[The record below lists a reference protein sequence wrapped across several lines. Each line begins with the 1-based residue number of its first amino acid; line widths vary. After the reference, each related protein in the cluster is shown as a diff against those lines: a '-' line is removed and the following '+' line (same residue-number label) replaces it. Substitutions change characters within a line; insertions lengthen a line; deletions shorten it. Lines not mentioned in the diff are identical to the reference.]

1 MENYHKSKILAILIG
16 ILPLIFEFSSNI
28 WKGDNGFFIVSA
40 AYGLILLLLALS
52 IPIEDLDQWF
62 LEKTLSLLSVF
73 LALAVVLN
81 NLDIFPLSEIGALYQ
96 LTIISYMG
104 ILYFLDRHFNTK
116 NLVLLFLNLNILA
129 QLPIKAGTLL
139 ILIISVLT
147 FVFYLIRVMVTFS
160 EQLRPFLLCVYLI
173 VLLIS
178 LVWYVPELP
187 EGILGNLSW
196 NIGAILLLIE
206 LIILIEIIGAMI
218 YLKAKGYLAINAHLI
233 VGIIGFL
240 TISELSMLVVES
252 NVINT
257 SYLVLIFILS
267 LSIVNIFGNISLGK
281 KQVKISVLIPA
292 YNSANTIVEA
302 LESIKNQTYQNWEI
316 ILINDGSRDKTE
328 EIIRRYLGNTKLPLT
343 YTKQTHHN
351 YFQSIRHGLKYAS
364 GEIIFVLDADKILFN
379 QNVFYRAVS
388 TILGEKCDGMF
399 IGIRAMYQRLKD
411 GKFHLVRPY
420 YRNEVS
426 LIKTALG
433 LGKNIYTNYAFWRRE
448 VFETSV
454 YENYL
459 INGMPAW
466 YNAQNNLGL
475 RVANGNFVGLKY
487 RVSKKSSLVNN
498 HLKQN
503 NSKTLFELSTNL
515 RTLHHIVSR
524 IKIPAYSTQATLYN
538 LINRLRIASLYP
550 SIFKQGQT
558 SLKEITPLVVKNIKD
573 SELDNVYLKTIVD
586 FSNNFNPQKVVKI
599 IIHKDTKIY
608 WGTEIE
614 EFNKKLSKNMLDQFY
629 YDLMKMIAQ
638 GTSVYKIKK
647 EDQKKLEQ
655 ILEFFTIRD
664 YVKIVSN

>member
-1 MENYHKSKILAILIG
+1 M
-16 ILPLIFEFSSNI
+16 
-28 WKGDNGFFIVSA
+28 
-40 AYGLILLLLALS
+40 LLLALS
-52 IPIEDLDQWF
+52 VPLEDLDQWF

-104 ILYFLDRHFNTK
+104 ILYFLDRHFNAK
-116 NLVLLFLNLNILA
+116 NLVLLLLNLNILA
-129 QLPIKAGTLL
+129 QLSIKAGTLL

-147 FVFYLIRVMVTFS
+147 FVFYLIRVVVTFS

-187 EGILGNLSW
+187 DFVLKNLSW
-196 NIGAILLLIE
+196 SIGSIIL
-206 LIILIEIIGAMI
+206 LIEIIGSI
-218 YLKAKGYLAINAHLI
+218 FYLKVKGHLRPTSHLI
-233 VGIIGFL
+233 VGIIIFL
-240 TISELSMLVVES
+240 IINEISMLVAES
-252 NVINT
+252 NVLNT

-292 YNSANTIVEA
+292 YNSAKTIVEA

-316 ILINDGSRDKTE
+316 ILINDGSQDETE
-328 EIIRRYLGNTKLPLT
+328 EILRRYLGNTKLPLK

-351 YFQSIRHGLKYAS
+351 YFKAIRHGLKYAS

-399 IGIRAMYQRLKD
+399 VGIRAMYQRLKD

-448 VFETSV
+448 TFETSV

-459 INGMPAW
+459 INGMPVW
-466 YNAQNNLGL
+466 YNAENNLGL
-475 RVANGNFVGLKY
+475 RVVNGNFVGLKY
-487 RVSKKSSLVNN
+487 RVSKKVNLGDN
-498 HLKQN
+498 SLKQN

-524 IKIPAYSTQATLYN
+524 INVPAYSTQATLYN
-538 LINRLRIASLYP
+538 LINRLHIASLYP

-586 FSNNFNPQKVVKI
+586 FRNNFDPQKTAKI
-599 IIHKDTKIY
+599 VIPKGTKIY
-608 WGTEIE
+608 WGTEID
-614 EFNKKLSKNMLDQFY
+614 EFSNKLSKNMLDQFY
-629 YDLMKMIAQ
+629 YDLMKIISQ
-638 GTSVYKIKK
+638 GTTIYKIKK
-647 EDQKKLEQ
+647 DDQKKLEQ
-655 ILEFFTIRD
+655 ILDFFTIRD
-664 YVKIVSN
+664 YVRIISN

>member
-52 IPIEDLDQWF
+52 IPLEDLDQWF

-81 NLDIFPLSEIGALYQ
+81 NLDIFPLSKIGALYQ

-104 ILYFLDRHFNTK
+104 ILYFLDRHFNAK
-116 NLVLLFLNLNILA
+116 NLVLLLLNLNILA
-129 QLPIKAGTLL
+129 QLSIKAGTLL

-147 FVFYLIRVMVTFS
+147 FVFYLIRVVVTFS

-187 EGILGNLSW
+187 DFVLKNLSW
-196 NIGAILLLIE
+196 SIGSIIL
-206 LIILIEIIGAMI
+206 LIEIIGSI
-218 YLKAKGYLAINAHLI
+218 FYLKVKGHLRPTSHLI
-233 VGIIGFL
+233 VGIIIFL
-240 TISELSMLVVES
+240 IINEISMLVAES
-252 NVINT
+252 NVLNT

-292 YNSANTIVEA
+292 YNSAKTIVEA

-316 ILINDGSRDKTE
+316 ILINDGSQDETE
-328 EIIRRYLGNTKLPLT
+328 EILRRYLGNTKLPLK

-351 YFQSIRHGLKYAS
+351 YFKAIRHGLKYAS

-399 IGIRAMYQRLKD
+399 VGIRAMYQRLKD
-411 GKFHLVRPY
+411 GKFHLVRSY

-448 VFETSV
+448 TFETSV

-459 INGMPAW
+459 INGMPVW
-466 YNAQNNLGL
+466 YNAENNLGL
-475 RVANGNFVGLKY
+475 RVVNGNFVGLKY
-487 RVSKKSSLVNN
+487 RVSKKVNLGDN
-498 HLKQN
+498 SLKQN

-524 IKIPAYSTQATLYN
+524 INVPAYSTQATLYN
-538 LINRLRIASLYP
+538 LINRLHIASLYP

-586 FSNNFNPQKVVKI
+586 FSNNFDPQKTAKI
-599 IIHKDTKIY
+599 VIPKGTKIY
-608 WGTEIE
+608 WGTEID
-614 EFNKKLSKNMLDQFY
+614 EFSNKLSKNMLDQFY
-629 YDLMKMIAQ
+629 YDLMKIISQ
-638 GTSVYKIKK
+638 GTTIYKIKK
-647 EDQKKLEQ
+647 DDQKKLEQ
-655 ILEFFTIRD
+655 ILDFFTIRD
-664 YVKIVSN
+664 YVRIISN

>member
-40 AYGLILLLLALS
+40 AYGLVLILLALS

-104 ILYFLDRHFNTK
+104 ILYFLYRHFNAK
-116 NLVLLFLNLNILA
+116 NLVLLLLNLNILA

-147 FVFYLIRVMVTFS
+147 FVFYLIRVVVTFS

-187 EGILGNLSW
+187 DFVLKNLSW
-196 NIGAILLLIE
+196 SIGSIIL
-206 LIILIEIIGAMI
+206 LIEIIGSI
-218 YLKAKGYLAINAHLI
+218 FYLKVKGHLRPTSHLI
-233 VGIIGFL
+233 VGIIIFL
-240 TISELSMLVVES
+240 IVNEISMLVAES
-252 NVINT
+252 NVLNT

-292 YNSANTIVEA
+292 YNSAKTIVEA

-316 ILINDGSRDKTE
+316 ILINDGSQDETE
-328 EIIRRYLGNTKLPLT
+328 KILRRYLGNTKLPLK

-351 YFQSIRHGLKYAS
+351 YFKAIRHGLKYAS

-399 IGIRAMYQRLKD
+399 VGIRAMYQRLKD

-433 LGKNIYTNYAFWRRE
+433 LGTNIYTNYAFWRRE
-448 VFETSV
+448 IFETSV

-466 YNAQNNLGL
+466 YNAENNLGL
-475 RVANGNFVGLKY
+475 RVVNGNFVGLKY
-487 RVSKKSSLVNN
+487 RVSKKVNLGDN
-498 HLKQN
+498 PLKQN

-524 IKIPAYSTQATLYN
+524 INVPAYSTQATLYN
-538 LINRLRIASLYP
+538 LINRLHIASLYP

-586 FSNNFNPQKVVKI
+586 FSNNFDPQKTAKI
-599 IIHKDTKIY
+599 VIPKGTKIY
-608 WGTEIE
+608 WGTEID
-614 EFNKKLSKNMLDQFY
+614 EFSNKLSKNMLDQFY
-629 YDLMKMIAQ
+629 YDLMKIISQ
-638 GTSVYKIKK
+638 GTTIYKIKK
-647 EDQKKLEQ
+647 DDQKKLEQ

-664 YVKIVSN
+664 YVKIISN

>member
-52 IPIEDLDQWF
+52 IPLEDLDQWF

-104 ILYFLDRHFNTK
+104 ILYFLDRHFNAK
-116 NLVLLFLNLNILA
+116 NLVLLLLNLNILA
-129 QLPIKAGTLL
+129 QLSIKAGTLL

-147 FVFYLIRVMVTFS
+147 FVFYLIRVVVTFS

-187 EGILGNLSW
+187 DFVLKNLSW
-196 NIGAILLLIE
+196 SIGSIIL
-206 LIILIEIIGAMI
+206 LIEIIGSI
-218 YLKAKGYLAINAHLI
+218 FYLKVKGHLRPTSHLI
-233 VGIIGFL
+233 VGIIIFL
-240 TISELSMLVVES
+240 IINEISMLVAES
-252 NVINT
+252 NVLNT

-267 LSIVNIFGNISLGK
+267 LSIVNIFGN
-281 KQVKISVLIPA
+281 
-292 YNSANTIVEA
+292 NSAKTIVEA

-316 ILINDGSRDKTE
+316 ILINDGSQDETE
-328 EIIRRYLGNTKLPLT
+328 EILRRYLGNTKLSLK

-351 YFQSIRHGLKYAS
+351 YFKAIRHGLKYAS

-399 IGIRAMYQRLKD
+399 VGIRAMYQRLKD

-448 VFETSV
+448 IFETSV

-459 INGMPAW
+459 INGMPVW
-466 YNAQNNLGL
+466 YNAENNLGL
-475 RVANGNFVGLKY
+475 RVVNGNFVGLKY
-487 RVSKKSSLVNN
+487 RVSKKVNLGDN
-498 HLKQN
+498 SLKQN

-524 IKIPAYSTQATLYN
+524 INVPAYSTQATLYN
-538 LINRLRIASLYP
+538 LINRLHIVSLYP

-586 FSNNFNPQKVVKI
+586 FSNNFDPQKTTKI
-599 IIHKDTKIY
+599 VIPKGTKIY
-608 WGTEIE
+608 WGTEID
-614 EFNKKLSKNMLDQFY
+614 EFSNKLSKNMLDQFY
-629 YDLMKMIAQ
+629 YDLMKIISQ
-638 GTSVYKIKK
+638 GTTIYKIKK
-647 EDQKKLEQ
+647 DDQKKLEQ
-655 ILEFFTIRD
+655 ILDFFTIRD
-664 YVKIVSN
+664 YVRIISN

>member
-52 IPIEDLDQWF
+52 IPLEDLDQWF
-62 LEKTLSLLSVF
+62 LEKTLSLLLVF

-81 NLDIFPLSEIGALYQ
+81 NLDIFPLSEIGASYQ

-104 ILYFLDRHFNTK
+104 ILYFLDRHFNAK
-116 NLVLLFLNLNILA
+116 NLVLLLLNLNILA
-129 QLPIKAGTLL
+129 QLSIKAGTLL

-147 FVFYLIRVMVTFS
+147 FVFYLIRVVVTFS

-187 EGILGNLSW
+187 DFVLKNLSW
-196 NIGAILLLIE
+196 SIGSIIL
-206 LIILIEIIGAMI
+206 LIEIIGSI
-218 YLKAKGYLAINAHLI
+218 FYLKVKGHLRPTSHLI
-233 VGIIGFL
+233 VGIIIFL
-240 TISELSMLVVES
+240 IINEISMLVAES
-252 NVINT
+252 NVLNT

-292 YNSANTIVEA
+292 YNSAKTIVEA

-316 ILINDGSRDKTE
+316 ILINDGSQDETE
-328 EIIRRYLGNTKLPLT
+328 EILRRYLGNTKLSLK

-351 YFQSIRHGLKYAS
+351 YFKAIRHGLKYAS

-399 IGIRAMYQRLKD
+399 VGIRAMYQRLKD
-411 GKFHLVRPY
+411 GKFHLIRPY

-448 VFETSV
+448 IFETSV

-459 INGMPAW
+459 INGMPVW
-466 YNAQNNLGL
+466 YNAENNLGL
-475 RVANGNFVGLKY
+475 RVVNGNFVGLKY
-487 RVSKKSSLVNN
+487 RVSKKVNLGDN
-498 HLKQN
+498 SLKQN

-524 IKIPAYSTQATLYN
+524 INVPAYSTQATLYN
-538 LINRLRIASLYP
+538 LINRLHIASLYP

-558 SLKEITPLVVKNIKD
+558 SLKEITPPVVKNIKD

-586 FSNNFNPQKVVKI
+586 FSNNFDPQKTAKI
-599 IIHKDTKIY
+599 VIPKGTKIY
-608 WGTEIE
+608 WGTEID
-614 EFNKKLSKNMLDQFY
+614 EFSNKLSKNMLDQFY
-629 YDLMKMIAQ
+629 YDLMKIISQ
-638 GTSVYKIKK
+638 GTTIYKIKK
-647 EDQKKLEQ
+647 DDQKKLEQ
-655 ILEFFTIRD
+655 ILDFFTIRD
-664 YVKIVSN
+664 YVRIISN

>member
-28 WKGDNGFFIVSA
+28 WKGNNGFFIVSA

-52 IPIEDLDQWF
+52 IPLEDLDQWF

-81 NLDIFPLSEIGALYQ
+81 NLDIFPLSKIGALYQ

-104 ILYFLDRHFNTK
+104 ILYFLDRHFNAK
-116 NLVLLFLNLNILA
+116 NLVLLLLNLNILA
-129 QLPIKAGTLL
+129 QLSIKAGTLL

-147 FVFYLIRVMVTFS
+147 FVFYLIRVVVTFS

-187 EGILGNLSW
+187 DFVLKNLSW
-196 NIGAILLLIE
+196 SIGSIIL
-206 LIILIEIIGAMI
+206 LIEIIGSI
-218 YLKAKGYLAINAHLI
+218 FYLKVKGHLRPTSHLI
-233 VGIIGFL
+233 VGIIIFL
-240 TISELSMLVVES
+240 IINEISMLVAES
-252 NVINT
+252 NVLNT

-292 YNSANTIVEA
+292 YNSAKTIVEA

-316 ILINDGSRDKTE
+316 ILINDGSQDETE
-328 EIIRRYLGNTKLPLT
+328 EILRRYLGNTKLSLK

-351 YFQSIRHGLKYAS
+351 YFKAIRHGLKYAS

-399 IGIRAMYQRLKD
+399 VGIRAMYQRLKD

-448 VFETSV
+448 IFETSV

-459 INGMPAW
+459 INGMPVW
-466 YNAQNNLGL
+466 YNAENNLGL
-475 RVANGNFVGLKY
+475 RVVNGNFVGLKY
-487 RVSKKSSLVNN
+487 RVSKKVNLGDN
-498 HLKQN
+498 SLKQN

-524 IKIPAYSTQATLYN
+524 INVPAYSTQATLYN
-538 LINRLRIASLYP
+538 LINRLHIASLYP

-586 FSNNFNPQKVVKI
+586 FSNNFDPQKTAKI
-599 IIHKDTKIY
+599 VIPKGTKIY
-608 WGTEIE
+608 WGTEID
-614 EFNKKLSKNMLDQFY
+614 EFSNKLSKNMLDQFY
-629 YDLMKMIAQ
+629 YDLMKIISQ
-638 GTSVYKIKK
+638 GTTIYKIKK
-647 EDQKKLEQ
+647 DDQKKLEQ
-655 ILEFFTIRD
+655 ILDFFTIRD
-664 YVKIVSN
+664 YVRIISN

>member
-40 AYGLILLLLALS
+40 AYGLVLLLLALS

-104 ILYFLDRHFNTK
+104 ILYFLDRHFNAK
-116 NLVLLFLNLNILA
+116 NLVLLLLNLNILA

-147 FVFYLIRVMVTFS
+147 FVFYLIRVVVTFS

-187 EGILGNLSW
+187 DFVLKNLSW
-196 NIGAILLLIE
+196 SIGSIIL
-206 LIILIEIIGAMI
+206 LIEIIGSI
-218 YLKAKGYLAINAHLI
+218 FYLKVKGHLRPTSHLI
-233 VGIIGFL
+233 VGIIIFL
-240 TISELSMLVVES
+240 IINEISMLVAES
-252 NVINT
+252 NVLNT

-292 YNSANTIVEA
+292 YNSAKTIVEA

-316 ILINDGSRDKTE
+316 ILINDGSQDETE
-328 EIIRRYLGNTKLPLT
+328 TILRRYLGNTKLPLK

-351 YFQSIRHGLKYAS
+351 YFKAIRHGLKYAS

-399 IGIRAMYQRLKD
+399 VGIRAMYQRLKD

-433 LGKNIYTNYAFWRRE
+433 LGTNIYTNYAFWRRE
-448 VFETSV
+448 IFETSV

-466 YNAQNNLGL
+466 YNAENNLGL
-475 RVANGNFVGLKY
+475 RVVNGNFVGLKY
-487 RVSKKSSLVNN
+487 RVSKKVNLGDN
-498 HLKQN
+498 PLKQN

-524 IKIPAYSTQATLYN
+524 INVPAYSTQATLYN
-538 LINRLRIASLYP
+538 LINRLHIASLYP

-586 FSNNFNPQKVVKI
+586 FSNNFDPQKTAKI
-599 IIHKDTKIY
+599 VIPKGTKIY
-608 WGTEIE
+608 WGTGID
-614 EFNKKLSKNMLDQFY
+614 EFSNKLSKNTLEQFY
-629 YDLMKMIAQ
+629 YDLIKIISQ
-638 GTSVYKIKK
+638 GTTIYKIKK
-647 EDQKKLEQ
+647 DDQKKLEQ

-664 YVKIVSN
+664 YVKIISN

>member
-1 MENYHKSKILAILIG
+1 MENYHKSNILAILIG

-104 ILYFLDRHFNTK
+104 ILYFLDRHFNAK
-116 NLVLLFLNLNILA
+116 NLVLLLLNLNILA

-147 FVFYLIRVMVTFS
+147 FVFYLIRVVVTFS

-187 EGILGNLSW
+187 DFVLKNLSW
-196 NIGAILLLIE
+196 SIGSIIL
-206 LIILIEIIGAMI
+206 LIEIIGSI
-218 YLKAKGYLAINAHLI
+218 FYLKVKGHLRPTSHLI
-233 VGIIGFL
+233 VGIIIFL
-240 TISELSMLVVES
+240 IVNEISMLVAES
-252 NVINT
+252 NVLNT

-292 YNSANTIVEA
+292 YNSAKTIVEA

-316 ILINDGSRDKTE
+316 ILINDGSQDETE
-328 EIIRRYLGNTKLPLT
+328 KILRRYLGNTKLPLK

-351 YFQSIRHGLKYAS
+351 YFKAIRHGLKYAS

-399 IGIRAMYQRLKD
+399 VGIRAMYQRLKD

-433 LGKNIYTNYAFWRRE
+433 LGTNIYTNYAFWRRE
-448 VFETSV
+448 IFETSV

-466 YNAQNNLGL
+466 YNAENNLGL
-475 RVANGNFVGLKY
+475 RVVNGNFVGLKY
-487 RVSKKSSLVNN
+487 RVSKKVNLGDN
-498 HLKQN
+498 PLKQN

-524 IKIPAYSTQATLYN
+524 INVPVYSTQATLYN
-538 LINRLRIASLYP
+538 LISRLHIASLYP

-558 SLKEITPLVVKNIKD
+558 SLKKITPLVVKNIKD
-573 SELDNVYLKTIVD
+573 SELNNVYLKTIVD
-586 FSNNFNPQKVVKI
+586 FSNNFDPQKTAKI
-599 IIHKDTKIY
+599 VIPKGTKIY
-608 WGTEIE
+608 WGTEID
-614 EFNKKLSKNMLDQFY
+614 EFSNKLSKNMLDQFY
-629 YDLMKMIAQ
+629 YDLMKIISQ
-638 GTSVYKIKK
+638 GTTIYKIKK
-647 EDQKKLEQ
+647 DDQKKLEQ

-664 YVKIVSN
+664 YVKIISN

>member
-40 AYGLILLLLALS
+40 AYGLVLLLLALS

-104 ILYFLDRHFNTK
+104 ILYFLDRHFNAK
-116 NLVLLFLNLNILA
+116 NLVLLLLNLNILA

-147 FVFYLIRVMVTFS
+147 FVFYLIRVVVTFS

-187 EGILGNLSW
+187 DFVLKNLSW
-196 NIGAILLLIE
+196 SIGSIIL
-206 LIILIEIIGAMI
+206 LIEIIGSI
-218 YLKAKGYLAINAHLI
+218 FYLKVKGHLIPTSHLI
-233 VGIIGFL
+233 VGIIIFL
-240 TISELSMLVVES
+240 IINEISMLVAES
-252 NVINT
+252 NVLNT
-257 SYLVLIFILS
+257 SYLVIIFILS

-292 YNSANTIVEA
+292 YNSAKTIVEA

-316 ILINDGSRDKTE
+316 ILINDGSQDETE
-328 EIIRRYLGNTKLPLT
+328 KILRRYLGNKKLPLK

-351 YFQSIRHGLKYAS
+351 YFKAIRHGLKYAS

-399 IGIRAMYQRLKD
+399 VGIRAMYQRLKD

-433 LGKNIYTNYAFWRRE
+433 LGTNIYTNYAFWRRE
-448 VFETSV
+448 IFETSV

-466 YNAQNNLGL
+466 YNAENNLGL
-475 RVANGNFVGLKY
+475 RVVNGNFVGLKY
-487 RVSKKSSLVNN
+487 RVSKKVNLGDN
-498 HLKQN
+498 PLKQN

-524 IKIPAYSTQATLYN
+524 INVPAYSTQATLYN
-538 LINRLRIASLYP
+538 LISRLHIASLYP
-550 SIFKQGQT
+550 SISKQGQT
-558 SLKEITPLVVKNIKD
+558 SLKKITPLVVKNIKD

-586 FSNNFNPQKVVKI
+586 FSNNFDPQKTAKI
-599 IIHKDTKIY
+599 VIPKGTKIY
-608 WGTEIE
+608 WGTEFD
-614 EFNKKLSKNMLDQFY
+614 EFSNKLSKNMLDQFY
-629 YDLMKMIAQ
+629 YDLIKIISQ
-638 GTSVYKIKK
+638 GTTIYKIKK
-647 EDQKKLEQ
+647 DDQKKLEQ

-664 YVKIVSN
+664 YVKIMSN

>member
-52 IPIEDLDQWF
+52 IPLEDLDQWF

-73 LALAVVLN
+73 LALTVVLN

-104 ILYFLDRHFNTK
+104 ILYFLDRHFNAK
-116 NLVLLFLNLNILA
+116 NLVLLLLNLNILA
-129 QLPIKAGTLL
+129 QLSIKAGTLL

-147 FVFYLIRVMVTFS
+147 FVFYLIRVVVTFS

-187 EGILGNLSW
+187 DFVLKNLSW
-196 NIGAILLLIE
+196 SIGSIIL
-206 LIILIEIIGAMI
+206 LIEIIGSI
-218 YLKAKGYLAINAHLI
+218 FYLKVKGHLRPTSHLI
-233 VGIIGFL
+233 VGIIIFL
-240 TISELSMLVVES
+240 IINEISMLVAES
-252 NVINT
+252 NVLNT

-316 ILINDGSRDKTE
+316 ILINDGSQDETE
-328 EIIRRYLGNTKLPLT
+328 EILRRYLGNTKLSLK

-351 YFQSIRHGLKYAS
+351 YFKAIRHGLKYAS

-399 IGIRAMYQRLKD
+399 VGIRAMYQRLKD

-448 VFETSV
+448 TFETSV

-459 INGMPAW
+459 INGMPVW
-466 YNAQNNLGL
+466 YNAENNLGL
-475 RVANGNFVGLKY
+475 RVVNGNFVGLKY
-487 RVSKKSSLVNN
+487 RVSKKVNLGDN
-498 HLKQN
+498 SLKQN

-524 IKIPAYSTQATLYN
+524 INVPAYSTQATLYN
-538 LINRLRIASLYP
+538 LINRLHIASLYP

-586 FSNNFNPQKVVKI
+586 FSNNFDPQKTAKI
-599 IIHKDTKIY
+599 VIPKGTKIY
-608 WGTEIE
+608 WGTEID
-614 EFNKKLSKNMLDQFY
+614 EFSNKLSKNMLDQFY
-629 YDLMKMIAQ
+629 YDLMKIISQ
-638 GTSVYKIKK
+638 GTTIYEIKK
-647 EDQKKLEQ
+647 DDQKKLEQ
-655 ILEFFTIRD
+655 ILDFFTIRD
-664 YVKIVSN
+664 YVRIISN

>member
-40 AYGLILLLLALS
+40 AYGLVLLLLALS

-104 ILYFLDRHFNTK
+104 ILYFLDRHFNAK
-116 NLVLLFLNLNILA
+116 NLVLLLLNLNILA

-147 FVFYLIRVMVTFS
+147 FVFYLIRVVVTFS

-187 EGILGNLSW
+187 DFVLKNLSW
-196 NIGAILLLIE
+196 SIGSINL
-206 LIILIEIIGAMI
+206 LIEIIGSI
-218 YLKAKGYLAINAHLI
+218 FYLKVKGHLRPTSHLI
-233 VGIIGFL
+233 VGIIIFL
-240 TISELSMLVVES
+240 IVNEISMLVAES
-252 NVINT
+252 NVLNT
-257 SYLVLIFILS
+257 SYLVIIFILS

-292 YNSANTIVEA
+292 YNSAKTIVEA

-316 ILINDGSRDKTE
+316 ILINDGSQDETE
-328 EIIRRYLGNTKLPLT
+328 KILRRYLGNTKLPLK

-351 YFQSIRHGLKYAS
+351 YFKAIRHGLKYAS

-399 IGIRAMYQRLKD
+399 VGIRAMYQRLKD

-433 LGKNIYTNYAFWRRE
+433 LGTNIYTNYAFWRRE
-448 VFETSV
+448 IFETSV

-466 YNAQNNLGL
+466 YNAENNLGL
-475 RVANGNFVGLKY
+475 RVVNGNFVGLKY
-487 RVSKKSSLVNN
+487 RVSKKVNLGDN
-498 HLKQN
+498 PLKQN

-524 IKIPAYSTQATLYN
+524 INVPAYSTQATLYN
-538 LINRLRIASLYP
+538 LISRLHIASLYP

-558 SLKEITPLVVKNIKD
+558 SLKKITPLVVKNIKD

-586 FSNNFNPQKVVKI
+586 FSNNFDPQKTAKI
-599 IIHKDTKIY
+599 VIPKGTKIY
-608 WGTEIE
+608 WGTEFD
-614 EFNKKLSKNMLDQFY
+614 EFSNKLSKNMLDQFY
-629 YDLMKMIAQ
+629 YDLIKIISQ
-638 GTSVYKIKK
+638 GTTIYKIKK
-647 EDQKKLEQ
+647 DDQKKLEQ

-664 YVKIVSN
+664 YVKIISN

>member
-16 ILPLIFEFSSNI
+16 ILPLIFEFSSNL

-52 IPIEDLDQWF
+52 IPLEDLDQWF

-104 ILYFLDRHFNTK
+104 ILYFLDRHFNAK
-116 NLVLLFLNLNILA
+116 NLVLLLLNLNILA

-147 FVFYLIRVMVTFS
+147 FVFYLIRVVVTFS

-178 LVWYVPELP
+178 LVWYVPEVP
-187 EGILGNLSW
+187 DFVFKNLSW
-196 NIGAILLLIE
+196 SIGSVIL
-206 LIILIEIIGAMI
+206 LIEIIGSI
-218 YLKAKGYLAINAHLI
+218 FYLKVKGHLRPTSHLI
-233 VGIIGFL
+233 VGIIIFL
-240 TISELSMLVVES
+240 IINEISMLVAES
-252 NVINT
+252 NVLNT

-292 YNSANTIVEA
+292 YNSAKTIVEA

-316 ILINDGSRDKTE
+316 ILINDGSQDETE
-328 EIIRRYLGNTKLPLT
+328 EILRRYLGNTKLPLK

-351 YFQSIRHGLKYAS
+351 YFKAIRHGLKYAS

-399 IGIRAMYQRLKD
+399 VGIRAMYQRLKD

-448 VFETSV
+448 IFETSV

-459 INGMPAW
+459 INGMPVW
-466 YNAQNNLGL
+466 YNAENNLGL
-475 RVANGNFVGLKY
+475 RVVNGNFVGLKY
-487 RVSKKSSLVNN
+487 RVSKKANLGDNP
-498 HLKQN
+498 LKQN

-524 IKIPAYSTQATLYN
+524 INVPAYSTQATLYD
-538 LINRLRIASLYP
+538 LINRLHIASLYP

-558 SLKEITPLVVKNIKD
+558 SLKEITPLVTKNIKN
-573 SELDNVYLKTIVD
+573 SELNNIYLKTIAD
-586 FSNNFNPQKVVKI
+586 FSNNFDPQKTAKI
-599 IIHKDTKIY
+599 AIPKGTKIY
-608 WGTEIE
+608 WGTEID
-614 EFNKKLSKNMLDQFY
+614 EFSNKLSKNMLDQFY
-629 YDLMKMIAQ
+629 YDLMKIISQ
-638 GTSVYKIKK
+638 GTTIYKIKK
-647 EDQKKLEQ
+647 DDQKKLEQ
-655 ILEFFTIRD
+655 ILDFFTIRD
-664 YVKIVSN
+664 YVRIISN

>member
-28 WKGDNGFFIVSA
+28 WKDDNGFFIVSA
-40 AYGLILLLLALS
+40 AYGLVLILLALS

-104 ILYFLDRHFNTK
+104 ILYFLDRHFNAK
-116 NLVLLFLNLNILA
+116 NLVLLLLNLNILA

-147 FVFYLIRVMVTFS
+147 FVFYLIRVVVTFS

-187 EGILGNLSW
+187 DFVLKNLSW
-196 NIGAILLLIE
+196 SIGSIIL
-206 LIILIEIIGAMI
+206 LIEIIGSI
-218 YLKAKGYLAINAHLI
+218 FYLKVKGHLRPTSHLI
-233 VGIIGFL
+233 VGIIIFL
-240 TISELSMLVVES
+240 IINEISMLVAES
-252 NVINT
+252 NVLNT

-292 YNSANTIVEA
+292 YNSAKTIVEA

-316 ILINDGSRDKTE
+316 ILINDGSQDETE
-328 EIIRRYLGNTKLPLT
+328 KILRRYLGNTKLPLK

-351 YFQSIRHGLKYAS
+351 YFKAIRHGLKYAS

-399 IGIRAMYQRLKD
+399 VGIRAMYQRLKD

-433 LGKNIYTNYAFWRRE
+433 LGTNIYTNYAFWRRE
-448 VFETSV
+448 IFETSV

-466 YNAQNNLGL
+466 YNAENNLGL
-475 RVANGNFVGLKY
+475 RVVNGNFVGLKY
-487 RVSKKSSLVNN
+487 RVSKKVNLGDN
-498 HLKQN
+498 PLKQN

-524 IKIPAYSTQATLYN
+524 INVPAYSTQATLYN
-538 LINRLRIASLYP
+538 LINRLHIASLYP

-586 FSNNFNPQKVVKI
+586 FSNNFDPQKTAKI
-599 IIHKDTKIY
+599 VIPKGTKIY
-608 WGTEIE
+608 WGTEID
-614 EFNKKLSKNMLDQFY
+614 EFSNKLSKNMLDQFY
-629 YDLMKMIAQ
+629 YDLMKIISQ
-638 GTSVYKIKK
+638 GTTIYKIKK
-647 EDQKKLEQ
+647 DDQKKLEQ

-664 YVKIVSN
+664 YVKIISN

>member
-28 WKGDNGFFIVSA
+28 WKDDNGFFIVSA

-52 IPIEDLDQWF
+52 IPLEDLDQWF

-104 ILYFLDRHFNTK
+104 ILYFLDRHFNAK
-116 NLVLLFLNLNILA
+116 NLVLLLLNLNILA
-129 QLPIKAGTLL
+129 QLSIKAGTLL

-147 FVFYLIRVMVTFS
+147 FVFYLIRVVVTFS

-178 LVWYVPELP
+178 LVWYVPEVP
-187 EGILGNLSW
+187 DFVFKNLSW
-196 NIGAILLLIE
+196 SIGSIIL
-206 LIILIEIIGAMI
+206 LIEIIGSI
-218 YLKAKGYLAINAHLI
+218 FYLKVKGHLRPTSHLI
-233 VGIIGFL
+233 VGIIIFL
-240 TISELSMLVVES
+240 IINEISMLVAES
-252 NVINT
+252 NVLNT

-292 YNSANTIVEA
+292 YNSAKTIVEA

-316 ILINDGSRDKTE
+316 ILINDGSQDETE
-328 EIIRRYLGNTKLPLT
+328 EILRRYLGNTKLSLK

-351 YFQSIRHGLKYAS
+351 YFKAIRHGLKYAS

-399 IGIRAMYQRLKD
+399 VGIRAMYQRLKD

-448 VFETSV
+448 IFETSV

-459 INGMPAW
+459 INGMPVW
-466 YNAQNNLGL
+466 YNAENNLGL
-475 RVANGNFVGLKY
+475 RVVNGNFVGLKY
-487 RVSKKSSLVNN
+487 RVSKKVNLGDN
-498 HLKQN
+498 SLKQN

-524 IKIPAYSTQATLYN
+524 INVPAYSTQATLYN
-538 LINRLRIASLYP
+538 LINRLHIASLYP

-586 FSNNFNPQKVVKI
+586 FSNNFDPQKTTKI
-599 IIHKDTKIY
+599 VIPKGTKIY
-608 WGTEIE
+608 WGTEID
-614 EFNKKLSKNMLDQFY
+614 EFSNKLSKNMLDQFY
-629 YDLMKMIAQ
+629 YDLMKIISQ
-638 GTSVYKIKK
+638 GTTIYKIKK
-647 EDQKKLEQ
+647 DDQKKLEQ
-655 ILEFFTIRD
+655 ILDFFTIRD
-664 YVKIVSN
+664 YVRIISN

>member
-52 IPIEDLDQWF
+52 IPLEDLDQWF

-73 LALAVVLN
+73 LALTVVLN

-104 ILYFLDRHFNTK
+104 ILYFLDRHFNAK
-116 NLVLLFLNLNILA
+116 NLVLLLLNLNILA
-129 QLPIKAGTLL
+129 QLSIKAGTLL

-147 FVFYLIRVMVTFS
+147 FVFYLIRVVVTFS

-187 EGILGNLSW
+187 DFVLKNLSW
-196 NIGAILLLIE
+196 SIGSIIL
-206 LIILIEIIGAMI
+206 LIEIIGSI
-218 YLKAKGYLAINAHLI
+218 FYLKVKGHLRPTSHLI
-233 VGIIGFL
+233 VGIIIFL
-240 TISELSMLVVES
+240 IINEISMLVAES
-252 NVINT
+252 NVLNT

-292 YNSANTIVEA
+292 YNSAKTIVEA

-316 ILINDGSRDKTE
+316 ILINDGSQDETE
-328 EIIRRYLGNTKLPLT
+328 EILRRYLGNTKLSLK

-351 YFQSIRHGLKYAS
+351 YFKAIRHGLKYAS

-399 IGIRAMYQRLKD
+399 VGIRAMYQRLKD

-448 VFETSV
+448 TFETSV

-459 INGMPAW
+459 INGMPVW
-466 YNAQNNLGL
+466 YNAENNLGL
-475 RVANGNFVGLKY
+475 RVVNGNFVGLKY
-487 RVSKKSSLVNN
+487 RVSKKVNLGDN
-498 HLKQN
+498 SLKQN

-524 IKIPAYSTQATLYN
+524 INVPAYSTQATLYN
-538 LINRLRIASLYP
+538 LINRLHIASLYP

-586 FSNNFNPQKVVKI
+586 FRNNFDPQKTAKI
-599 IIHKDTKIY
+599 VIPKGTKIY
-608 WGTEIE
+608 WGTEID
-614 EFNKKLSKNMLDQFY
+614 EFSNKLSKNMLDQFY
-629 YDLMKMIAQ
+629 YDLMKIISQ
-638 GTSVYKIKK
+638 GTTIYKIKK
-647 EDQKKLEQ
+647 DDQKKLEQ
-655 ILEFFTIRD
+655 ILDFFTIRD
-664 YVKIVSN
+664 YVRIISN

>member
-28 WKGDNGFFIVSA
+28 WKDDNGFFIVSA
-40 AYGLILLLLALS
+40 AYGLVLLLLALS

-104 ILYFLDRHFNTK
+104 ILYFLDRHFNAK
-116 NLVLLFLNLNILA
+116 NLVLLLLNLNILA

-147 FVFYLIRVMVTFS
+147 FVFYLIRVVVTFS

-187 EGILGNLSW
+187 DFVLKNLSW
-196 NIGAILLLIE
+196 SIGSIIL
-206 LIILIEIIGAMI
+206 LIEIIGSI
-218 YLKAKGYLAINAHLI
+218 FYLKVKGHLRPTSHLI
-233 VGIIGFL
+233 VGIIIFL
-240 TISELSMLVVES
+240 IVNEISMLVAES
-252 NVINT
+252 NVLNT

-292 YNSANTIVEA
+292 YNSAKTIVEA

-316 ILINDGSRDKTE
+316 ILINDGSQDETE
-328 EIIRRYLGNTKLPLT
+328 KILRRYLGNTKLPLK

-351 YFQSIRHGLKYAS
+351 YFKAIRHGLKYAS

-399 IGIRAMYQRLKD
+399 VGIRAMYQRLKD

-433 LGKNIYTNYAFWRRE
+433 LGTNIYTNYAFWRRE
-448 VFETSV
+448 IFETSV

-466 YNAQNNLGL
+466 YNAENNLGL
-475 RVANGNFVGLKY
+475 RVVNGNFVGLKY
-487 RVSKKSSLVNN
+487 RVSKKVNLGDN
-498 HLKQN
+498 PLKQN

-524 IKIPAYSTQATLYN
+524 INVPAYSTQATLYN
-538 LINRLRIASLYP
+538 LISRLHIASLYP

-558 SLKEITPLVVKNIKD
+558 SLKKITPLVVKNIKD

-586 FSNNFNPQKVVKI
+586 FSNNFDPQKTAKI
-599 IIHKDTKIY
+599 VIPKGTKIY
-608 WGTEIE
+608 WGTEID
-614 EFNKKLSKNMLDQFY
+614 EFSNKLSKNMLDQFY
-629 YDLMKMIAQ
+629 YDLMKIISQ
-638 GTSVYKIKK
+638 GTTIYKIKK
-647 EDQKKLEQ
+647 DDQKKLEQ

-664 YVKIVSN
+664 YVKIISN

>member
-40 AYGLILLLLALS
+40 AYGLVLLLLALS

-104 ILYFLDRHFNTK
+104 ILYFLDRHFNAK
-116 NLVLLFLNLNILA
+116 NLVLLLLNLNILA

-147 FVFYLIRVMVTFS
+147 FVFYLIRVVVTFS

-187 EGILGNLSW
+187 DFVLKNLSW
-196 NIGAILLLIE
+196 SIGSIIL
-206 LIILIEIIGAMI
+206 LIEIIGSI
-218 YLKAKGYLAINAHLI
+218 FYLKVKGHLRPTSHLI
-233 VGIIGFL
+233 VGIIIFL
-240 TISELSMLVVES
+240 IVNEISMLVAES
-252 NVINT
+252 NVLNT

-292 YNSANTIVEA
+292 YNSAKTIVEA

-316 ILINDGSRDKTE
+316 ILINDGSQDETE
-328 EIIRRYLGNTKLPLT
+328 KILRRYLGNKKLPLK

-351 YFQSIRHGLKYAS
+351 YFKAIRHGLKYAS

-399 IGIRAMYQRLKD
+399 VGIRAMYQRLKD

-433 LGKNIYTNYAFWRRE
+433 LGTNIYTNYAFWRRE
-448 VFETSV
+448 IFETSV

-466 YNAQNNLGL
+466 YNAENNLGL
-475 RVANGNFVGLKY
+475 RVVNGNFVGLKY
-487 RVSKKSSLVNN
+487 RVSKKVNLGDN
-498 HLKQN
+498 PLKQN

-524 IKIPAYSTQATLYN
+524 INVPAYSTQATLYN
-538 LINRLRIASLYP
+538 LISRLHIASLYP

-558 SLKEITPLVVKNIKD
+558 SLKKITPLVVKNIKD

-586 FSNNFNPQKVVKI
+586 FSNNFDPQKTAKI
-599 IIHKDTKIY
+599 VIPKGTKIY
-608 WGTEIE
+608 WGTEFD
-614 EFNKKLSKNMLDQFY
+614 EFSNKLSKNMLDQFY
-629 YDLMKMIAQ
+629 YDLIKIISQ
-638 GTSVYKIKK
+638 GTTIYKIKK
-647 EDQKKLEQ
+647 DDQKKLEQ

-664 YVKIVSN
+664 YVKIISN

>member
-104 ILYFLDRHFNTK
+104 ILYFLDRHFNAK
-116 NLVLLFLNLNILA
+116 NLVLLLLNLNILA

-147 FVFYLIRVMVTFS
+147 FVFYLIRVVVTFS

-187 EGILGNLSW
+187 DFVLKNLSW
-196 NIGAILLLIE
+196 SIVSIIL
-206 LIILIEIIGAMI
+206 LIEIIGSI
-218 YLKAKGYLAINAHLI
+218 FYLKVKGHLRPTSHLI
-233 VGIIGFL
+233 VGIIIFL
-240 TISELSMLVVES
+240 IVNEISMPVAES
-252 NVINT
+252 NVLNT

-292 YNSANTIVEA
+292 YNSAKTIVEA

-316 ILINDGSRDKTE
+316 ILINDGSQDETE
-328 EIIRRYLGNTKLPLT
+328 KILRRYLGNTKLPLK

-351 YFQSIRHGLKYAS
+351 YFKAIRHGLKYAS

-399 IGIRAMYQRLKD
+399 VGIRAMYQRLKD

-433 LGKNIYTNYAFWRRE
+433 LGTNIYTNYAFWRRE
-448 VFETSV
+448 IFETSV

-466 YNAQNNLGL
+466 YNAENNLGL
-475 RVANGNFVGLKY
+475 RVVNGNFVGLKY
-487 RVSKKSSLVNN
+487 RVSKKVNLGDN
-498 HLKQN
+498 PLKQN

-524 IKIPAYSTQATLYN
+524 INVPAYSTQATLYN
-538 LINRLRIASLYP
+538 LISRLHIASLYP

-558 SLKEITPLVVKNIKD
+558 SLKKITPLVVKNIKD

-586 FSNNFNPQKVVKI
+586 FSNNFDPQKTAKI
-599 IIHKDTKIY
+599 VIPKGTKIY
-608 WGTEIE
+608 WGTEID
-614 EFNKKLSKNMLDQFY
+614 EFSNKLSKNMLDQFY
-629 YDLMKMIAQ
+629 YDLMKIISQ
-638 GTSVYKIKK
+638 GTTIYKIKK
-647 EDQKKLEQ
+647 DDQKKLEQ

-664 YVKIVSN
+664 YVKIISN

>member
-16 ILPLIFEFSSNI
+16 ILPLIFEFSSNL

-52 IPIEDLDQWF
+52 IPLEDLDQWF

-104 ILYFLDRHFNTK
+104 ILYFLDRHFNAK
-116 NLVLLFLNLNILA
+116 NLVLLLLNLNILA

-147 FVFYLIRVMVTFS
+147 FVFYLIRVVVTFS

-187 EGILGNLSW
+187 DFVLKNLSW
-196 NIGAILLLIE
+196 SIGSIIL
-206 LIILIEIIGAMI
+206 LIEIIGSI
-218 YLKAKGYLAINAHLI
+218 FYLKVKGHLRPTSHLI
-233 VGIIGFL
+233 VGIIIFL
-240 TISELSMLVVES
+240 IINEISMLVAES
-252 NVINT
+252 NVLNT

-292 YNSANTIVEA
+292 YNSAKTIVEA

-316 ILINDGSRDKTE
+316 ILINDGSQDETE
-328 EIIRRYLGNTKLPLT
+328 EILRRYLGNTKLPLK

-351 YFQSIRHGLKYAS
+351 YFKAIRHGLKYAS

-399 IGIRAMYQRLKD
+399 VGIRAMYQRLKD

-448 VFETSV
+448 IFETSV

-459 INGMPAW
+459 INGMPVW
-466 YNAQNNLGL
+466 YNAENNLGL
-475 RVANGNFVGLKY
+475 RVVNGNFVGLKY
-487 RVSKKSSLVNN
+487 RVSKKVNLGDN
-498 HLKQN
+498 SLKQN

-524 IKIPAYSTQATLYN
+524 INVPAYSTQATLYN
-538 LINRLRIASLYP
+538 LINRLHIASLYP

-586 FSNNFNPQKVVKI
+586 FSNNFDPQKTTKI
-599 IIHKDTKIY
+599 VIPKGTKIY
-608 WGTEIE
+608 WGTEID
-614 EFNKKLSKNMLDQFY
+614 EFSNKLSKNMLDQFY
-629 YDLMKMIAQ
+629 YDLMKIISQ
-638 GTSVYKIKK
+638 GTTIYKIKK
-647 EDQKKLEQ
+647 DDQKKLEQ

-664 YVKIVSN
+664 YVKIISN

>member
-52 IPIEDLDQWF
+52 IPLEDLDQWF

-104 ILYFLDRHFNTK
+104 ILYFLDRHFNAK
-116 NLVLLFLNLNILA
+116 NLVLLLLNLNILA
-129 QLPIKAGTLL
+129 QLSIKAGTLL

-147 FVFYLIRVMVTFS
+147 FVFYLIRVVVTFS

-187 EGILGNLSW
+187 DFVLKNLSW
-196 NIGAILLLIE
+196 SIGSIIL
-206 LIILIEIIGAMI
+206 LIEIIGSI
-218 YLKAKGYLAINAHLI
+218 FYLKVKGHLRPTSHLI
-233 VGIIGFL
+233 VGIIIFL
-240 TISELSMLVVES
+240 IINEISMLVES
-252 NVINT
+252 NVLNT

-292 YNSANTIVEA
+292 YNSAKTIVEA

-316 ILINDGSRDKTE
+316 ILINDGSQDETE
-328 EIIRRYLGNTKLPLT
+328 EILRRYLGNTKLSLK

-351 YFQSIRHGLKYAS
+351 YFKAIRHGLKYAS

-399 IGIRAMYQRLKD
+399 VGIRAMYQRLKD

-448 VFETSV
+448 IFETSV

-459 INGMPAW
+459 INGMPVW
-466 YNAQNNLGL
+466 YNAENNLGL
-475 RVANGNFVGLKY
+475 RVVNGNFVGLKY
-487 RVSKKSSLVNN
+487 RVSKKVNLGDN
-498 HLKQN
+498 SLKQN

-524 IKIPAYSTQATLYN
+524 INVPAYSTQATLYN
-538 LINRLRIASLYP
+538 LINRLHIASLYP

-586 FSNNFNPQKVVKI
+586 FSNNFDPQKTAKI
-599 IIHKDTKIY
+599 VIPKGTKIY
-608 WGTEIE
+608 WGTEID
-614 EFNKKLSKNMLDQFY
+614 EFSNKLSKNMLDQFY
-629 YDLMKMIAQ
+629 YDLMKIISQ
-638 GTSVYKIKK
+638 GTTIYKIKK
-647 EDQKKLEQ
+647 DDQKKLEQ
-655 ILEFFTIRD
+655 ILDFFTIRD
-664 YVKIVSN
+664 YVRIISN

>member
-52 IPIEDLDQWF
+52 IPLEDLDQWF

-104 ILYFLDRHFNTK
+104 ILYFLDRHFNAK
-116 NLVLLFLNLNILA
+116 NLVLLLLNLNILA

-147 FVFYLIRVMVTFS
+147 FVFYLIRVVVTFS

-178 LVWYVPELP
+178 LVWYVPEVP
-187 EGILGNLSW
+187 DFVFKNLSW
-196 NIGAILLLIE
+196 SIGSVIL
-206 LIILIEIIGAMI
+206 LIEIIGSI
-218 YLKAKGYLAINAHLI
+218 FYLKVKGHLRPTSHLI
-233 VGIIGFL
+233 VGIIIFL
-240 TISELSMLVVES
+240 IINEISMLVAES
-252 NVINT
+252 NVLNT

-292 YNSANTIVEA
+292 YNSAKTIVEA

-316 ILINDGSRDKTE
+316 ILINDGSQDETE
-328 EIIRRYLGNTKLPLT
+328 EILRRYLGNTKLPLK

-351 YFQSIRHGLKYAS
+351 YFKAIRHGLKYAS

-399 IGIRAMYQRLKD
+399 VGIRAMYQRLKD

-448 VFETSV
+448 IFETSV

-459 INGMPAW
+459 INGMPVW
-466 YNAQNNLGL
+466 YNAENNLGL
-475 RVANGNFVGLKY
+475 RVVNGNFVGLKY
-487 RVSKKSSLVNN
+487 RVSKKANLGDNP
-498 HLKQN
+498 LKQN

-524 IKIPAYSTQATLYN
+524 INVPAYSTQATLYD
-538 LINRLRIASLYP
+538 LINRLHIASLYP

-558 SLKEITPLVVKNIKD
+558 SLKEITPLVTKNIKNF
-573 SELDNVYLKTIVD
+573 ELNNIYLKTIVD
-586 FSNNFNPQKVVKI
+586 FSNNFDPQKTTKI
-599 IIHKDTKIY
+599 VIPKGTKIY
-608 WGTEIE
+608 WGTEID
-614 EFNKKLSKNMLDQFY
+614 EFSNKLSKNMLDQFY
-629 YDLMKMIAQ
+629 YDLMKIISQ
-638 GTSVYKIKK
+638 GTTIYKIKK
-647 EDQKKLEQ
+647 DDQKKLEQ
-655 ILEFFTIRD
+655 ILDFFTIRD
-664 YVKIVSN
+664 YVRIISN

>member
-52 IPIEDLDQWF
+52 IPLEDLDQWF

-104 ILYFLDRHFNTK
+104 ILYFLDRHFNAK
-116 NLVLLFLNLNILA
+116 NLVLLLLNLNILA
-129 QLPIKAGTLL
+129 QLSIKAGTLL

-147 FVFYLIRVMVTFS
+147 FVFYLIRVVVTFS

-187 EGILGNLSW
+187 DFVLKNLSW
-196 NIGAILLLIE
+196 SIGSIIL
-206 LIILIEIIGAMI
+206 LIEIIGSI
-218 YLKAKGYLAINAHLI
+218 FYLKVKGHLRPTSHLI
-233 VGIIGFL
+233 VGIIIFL
-240 TISELSMLVVES
+240 IINEISMLVAES
-252 NVINT
+252 NVLNT

-267 LSIVNIFGNISLGK
+267 LSIVNIFGNINLGK

-292 YNSANTIVEA
+292 YNSAKTIVEA

-316 ILINDGSRDKTE
+316 ILINDGSQDETE
-328 EIIRRYLGNTKLPLT
+328 EILRRYLGNTKLSLK

-351 YFQSIRHGLKYAS
+351 YFKAIRHGLKYAS

-399 IGIRAMYQRLKD
+399 VGIRAMYQRLKD

-448 VFETSV
+448 IFETSV

-459 INGMPAW
+459 INGMPVW
-466 YNAQNNLGL
+466 YNAENNLGL
-475 RVANGNFVGLKY
+475 RVVNGNFVGLKY

-586 FSNNFNPQKVVKI
+586 FSNNFDPQKTTKI
-599 IIHKDTKIY
+599 VIPKGTKIY
-608 WGTEIE
+608 WGTEID
-614 EFNKKLSKNMLDQFY
+614 EFSNKLSKNMLDQFY
-629 YDLMKMIAQ
+629 YDLMKIISQ
-638 GTSVYKIKK
+638 GTTIYKIKK
-647 EDQKKLEQ
+647 DDQKKLEQ
-655 ILEFFTIRD
+655 ILDFFTIRD
-664 YVKIVSN
+664 YVRIISN

>member
-40 AYGLILLLLALS
+40 AYGLVLLLLALS

-104 ILYFLDRHFNTK
+104 ILYFLDRHFNAK
-116 NLVLLFLNLNILA
+116 NLVLLLLNLNILA

-147 FVFYLIRVMVTFS
+147 FVFYLIRVVVTFS

-187 EGILGNLSW
+187 DFVLKNLSW
-196 NIGAILLLIE
+196 SIGSIIL
-206 LIILIEIIGAMI
+206 LIEIIGSI
-218 YLKAKGYLAINAHLI
+218 FYLKVKGHLRPTSHLI
-233 VGIIGFL
+233 VGIIIFL
-240 TISELSMLVVES
+240 IVNEISMLVAES
-252 NVINT
+252 NVLNT
-257 SYLVLIFILS
+257 SYLVIIFILS

-292 YNSANTIVEA
+292 YNSAKTIVEA

-316 ILINDGSRDKTE
+316 ILINDGSQDETE
-328 EIIRRYLGNTKLPLT
+328 KILRRYLGNTKLPLK

-351 YFQSIRHGLKYAS
+351 YFKAIRHGLKYAS

-399 IGIRAMYQRLKD
+399 VGIRAMYQRLKD

-433 LGKNIYTNYAFWRRE
+433 LGTNIYTNYAFWRRE
-448 VFETSV
+448 IFETSV

-466 YNAQNNLGL
+466 YNAENNLGL
-475 RVANGNFVGLKY
+475 RVVNGNFVGLKY
-487 RVSKKSSLVNN
+487 RVSKKVNLGDN
-498 HLKQN
+498 PLKQN

-524 IKIPAYSTQATLYN
+524 INVPAYSTQATLYN
-538 LINRLRIASLYP
+538 LISRLHIASLYP

-558 SLKEITPLVVKNIKD
+558 SLKKITPLVVKNIKD

-586 FSNNFNPQKVVKI
+586 FSNNFDPQKTAKI
-599 IIHKDTKIY
+599 VIPKGTKIY
-608 WGTEIE
+608 WGTEFD
-614 EFNKKLSKNMLDQFY
+614 EFSNKLSKNMLDQFY
-629 YDLMKMIAQ
+629 YDLMKIISQ
-638 GTSVYKIKK
+638 GTTIYKIKK
-647 EDQKKLEQ
+647 DDQKKLEQ

-664 YVKIVSN
+664 YVKIISN

>member
-104 ILYFLDRHFNTK
+104 ILYFLDRHFNAK
-116 NLVLLFLNLNILA
+116 NLVLLLLNLNILA

-147 FVFYLIRVMVTFS
+147 FVFYLIRVVVTFS

-187 EGILGNLSW
+187 DFVLKNLSW
-196 NIGAILLLIE
+196 SIGSIIL
-206 LIILIEIIGAMI
+206 LIEIIGSI
-218 YLKAKGYLAINAHLI
+218 FYLKVKGHLRPTSHLI
-233 VGIIGFL
+233 VGIIIFL
-240 TISELSMLVVES
+240 IVNEISMLVAES
-252 NVINT
+252 NVLNT

-292 YNSANTIVEA
+292 YNSAKTIVEA

-316 ILINDGSRDKTE
+316 ILINDGSQDETE
-328 EIIRRYLGNTKLPLT
+328 KILRRYLGNTKLPLK

-351 YFQSIRHGLKYAS
+351 YFKAIRHGLKYAS

-399 IGIRAMYQRLKD
+399 VGIRAMYQRLKD

-433 LGKNIYTNYAFWRRE
+433 LGTNIYTNYAFWRRE
-448 VFETSV
+448 IFETSV

-466 YNAQNNLGL
+466 YNAENNLGL
-475 RVANGNFVGLKY
+475 RVVNGNFVGLKY
-487 RVSKKSSLVNN
+487 RVSKKVNLGDN
-498 HLKQN
+498 PLKQN

-524 IKIPAYSTQATLYN
+524 INVPAYSTQATLYN
-538 LINRLRIASLYP
+538 LINRLHIASLYP

-586 FSNNFNPQKVVKI
+586 FSNNFDPQKTAKI
-599 IIHKDTKIY
+599 VIPKGTKIY
-608 WGTEIE
+608 WGTGID
-614 EFNKKLSKNMLDQFY
+614 EFSNKLSKNTLEQFY
-629 YDLMKMIAQ
+629 YDLIKIISQ
-638 GTSVYKIKK
+638 GTTIYKIKK
-647 EDQKKLEQ
+647 DDQKKLEQ

-664 YVKIVSN
+664 YVKIISN

>member
-28 WKGDNGFFIVSA
+28 WKDDNGFFIVSA

-52 IPIEDLDQWF
+52 IPLEDLDQWF

-104 ILYFLDRHFNTK
+104 ILYFLDRHFNAK
-116 NLVLLFLNLNILA
+116 NLVLLLLNLNILA
-129 QLPIKAGTLL
+129 QLSIKAGTLL

-147 FVFYLIRVMVTFS
+147 FVFYLIRVVVTFS

-187 EGILGNLSW
+187 DFVLKNLSW
-196 NIGAILLLIE
+196 SIGSIIL
-206 LIILIEIIGAMI
+206 LIEIIGSI
-218 YLKAKGYLAINAHLI
+218 FYLKVKGHLRPTSHLI
-233 VGIIGFL
+233 VGIIIFL
-240 TISELSMLVVES
+240 IINEISMLVAES
-252 NVINT
+252 NVLNT

-292 YNSANTIVEA
+292 YNSAKTIVEA

-316 ILINDGSRDKTE
+316 ILINDGSQDETE
-328 EIIRRYLGNTKLPLT
+328 EILRRYLGNTKLSLK

-351 YFQSIRHGLKYAS
+351 YFKTIRHGLKYAS

-399 IGIRAMYQRLKD
+399 VGIRAMYQRLKD

-448 VFETSV
+448 IFETSV

-459 INGMPAW
+459 INGMPVW
-466 YNAQNNLGL
+466 YNAENNLGL
-475 RVANGNFVGLKY
+475 RVVNGNFVGLKY
-487 RVSKKSSLVNN
+487 RVSKKVNLGDN
-498 HLKQN
+498 SLKQN

-524 IKIPAYSTQATLYN
+524 INVPAYSTQATLYN
-538 LINRLRIASLYP
+538 LINRLHIASLYP

-586 FSNNFNPQKVVKI
+586 FSNNFDPQKTTKI
-599 IIHKDTKIY
+599 VIPKGTKIY
-608 WGTEIE
+608 WGTEID
-614 EFNKKLSKNMLDQFY
+614 EFSNKLSKNMLDQFY
-629 YDLMKMIAQ
+629 YDLMKIISQ
-638 GTSVYKIKK
+638 GTTIYKIKK
-647 EDQKKLEQ
+647 DDQKKLEQ
-655 ILEFFTIRD
+655 ILDFFTIRD
-664 YVKIVSN
+664 YVRIISN

>member
-52 IPIEDLDQWF
+52 IPLEDLDQWF

-104 ILYFLDRHFNTK
+104 ILYFLDRHFNAK
-116 NLVLLFLNLNILA
+116 NLVLLLLNLNILA
-129 QLPIKAGTLL
+129 QLSIKAGTLL

-147 FVFYLIRVMVTFS
+147 FVFYLIRVVVTFS

-187 EGILGNLSW
+187 DFVLKNLSW
-196 NIGAILLLIE
+196 SIGSIIL
-206 LIILIEIIGAMI
+206 LIEIIGSI
-218 YLKAKGYLAINAHLI
+218 FYLKVKGHLRPTSHLI
-233 VGIIGFL
+233 VGIIIFL
-240 TISELSMLVVES
+240 IINEISMLVAES
-252 NVINT
+252 NVLNT

-292 YNSANTIVEA
+292 YNSAKTIVEA

-316 ILINDGSRDKTE
+316 ILINDGSQDETE
-328 EIIRRYLGNTKLPLT
+328 EILRRYLGNTKLSLK

-351 YFQSIRHGLKYAS
+351 YFKAIRHGLKYAS

-399 IGIRAMYQRLKD
+399 VGIRAMYQRLKD

-448 VFETSV
+448 TFETSV

-459 INGMPAW
+459 INGMPVW
-466 YNAQNNLGL
+466 YNAENNLGL
-475 RVANGNFVGLKY
+475 RVVNGNFVGLKY
-487 RVSKKSSLVNN
+487 RVSKKVNLGDN
-498 HLKQN
+498 SLKQN

-524 IKIPAYSTQATLYN
+524 INVPAYSTQATLYN
-538 LINRLRIASLYP
+538 LINRLHIASLYP

-586 FSNNFNPQKVVKI
+586 FSNNFDPQKTAKLVIPKG
-599 IIHKDTKIY
+599 TKIY
-608 WGTEIE
+608 WGTEID
-614 EFNKKLSKNMLDQFY
+614 EFSNKLSKNMLDQFY
-629 YDLMKMIAQ
+629 YDLMKIISQ
-638 GTSVYKIKK
+638 GTTIYKIKK
-647 EDQKKLEQ
+647 DDQKKLEQ
-655 ILEFFTIRD
+655 ILDFFTIRD
-664 YVKIVSN
+664 YVRIISN

>member
-62 LEKTLSLLSVF
+62 LEKNLSLLSVF

-104 ILYFLDRHFNTK
+104 ILYFLDRHFNAK
-116 NLVLLFLNLNILA
+116 NLVLLLLNLNILA

-147 FVFYLIRVMVTFS
+147 FVFYLIRVVVTFS

-187 EGILGNLSW
+187 DFVLKNLSW
-196 NIGAILLLIE
+196 SIGSIIL
-206 LIILIEIIGAMI
+206 LIEIIGSI
-218 YLKAKGYLAINAHLI
+218 FYLKVKGHLRPTSHLI
-233 VGIIGFL
+233 VGIIIFL
-240 TISELSMLVVES
+240 IVNEISMLVAES
-252 NVINT
+252 NVLNT

-292 YNSANTIVEA
+292 YNSAKTIVEA

-316 ILINDGSRDKTE
+316 ILINDGSQDETE
-328 EIIRRYLGNTKLPLT
+328 KILRRYLGNTKLPLK

-351 YFQSIRHGLKYAS
+351 YFKAIRHGLKYAS

-379 QNVFYRAVS
+379 QNVFYRAVN

-399 IGIRAMYQRLKD
+399 VGIRAMYQRLKD

-426 LIKTALG
+426 LIKNALG
-433 LGKNIYTNYAFWRRE
+433 LGTNIYTNYAFWRRE
-448 VFETSV
+448 IFETSV
-454 YENYL
+454 YKNYL

-466 YNAQNNLGL
+466 YNAENNLGL
-475 RVANGNFVGLKY
+475 RVVNGNFVGLKY
-487 RVSKKSSLVNN
+487 RVSKKVNLGDN
-498 HLKQN
+498 PLKQN

-524 IKIPAYSTQATLYN
+524 INVPAYSTQATLYN
-538 LINRLRIASLYP
+538 LISRLHIASLYP

-558 SLKEITPLVVKNIKD
+558 SLKKITPLVVKNIKD

-586 FSNNFNPQKVVKI
+586 FSNNFDPQKTAKI
-599 IIHKDTKIY
+599 VIPKGTKIY
-608 WGTEIE
+608 WGTEID
-614 EFNKKLSKNMLDQFY
+614 EFSNKLSKNMLDQFY
-629 YDLMKMIAQ
+629 YDLMKIISQ
-638 GTSVYKIKK
+638 GTTIYKIKK
-647 EDQKKLEQ
+647 DDQKKLEQ

-664 YVKIVSN
+664 YVKIISN

>member
-52 IPIEDLDQWF
+52 IPLEDLDQWF

-104 ILYFLDRHFNTK
+104 ILYFLDRHFNAK
-116 NLVLLFLNLNILA
+116 NLVLLLLNLNILA

-147 FVFYLIRVMVTFS
+147 FVFYLIRVVVTFS

-178 LVWYVPELP
+178 LVWYVPEVP
-187 EGILGNLSW
+187 DFVFKNLSW
-196 NIGAILLLIE
+196 SIGSVIL
-206 LIILIEIIGAMI
+206 LIEIIGSI
-218 YLKAKGYLAINAHLI
+218 FYLKVKGHLRPTSHLI
-233 VGIIGFL
+233 VGIIIFL
-240 TISELSMLVVES
+240 IINEISMLVAES
-252 NVINT
+252 NVLNT

-267 LSIVNIFGNISLGK
+267 LSIVNIFGNINLGK

-292 YNSANTIVEA
+292 YNSAKTIVEA

-316 ILINDGSRDKTE
+316 ILINDGSQDETE
-328 EIIRRYLGNTKLPLT
+328 EILRRYLGNTKLPLK

-351 YFQSIRHGLKYAS
+351 YFKAIRHGLKYAS

-399 IGIRAMYQRLKD
+399 VGIRAMYQRLKD

-448 VFETSV
+448 IFETSV

-459 INGMPAW
+459 INGMPVW
-466 YNAQNNLGL
+466 YNAENNLGL
-475 RVANGNFVGLKY
+475 RVVNGNFVGLKY
-487 RVSKKSSLVNN
+487 RVSKKANLGDNP
-498 HLKQN
+498 LKQN

-524 IKIPAYSTQATLYN
+524 INVPAYSTQATLYD
-538 LINRLRIASLYP
+538 LINRLHIASLYP

-558 SLKEITPLVVKNIKD
+558 SLKEITPLVTKNIKNF
-573 SELDNVYLKTIVD
+573 ELNNIYLKTIVD
-586 FSNNFNPQKVVKI
+586 FSNNFDPQKTTKI
-599 IIHKDTKIY
+599 VIPKGTKIY
-608 WGTEIE
+608 WGTEIDK
-614 EFNKKLSKNMLDQFY
+614 FSNKLSKNMLDQFY
-629 YDLMKMIAQ
+629 YDLMKIISQ
-638 GTSVYKIKK
+638 GTTIYKIKK
-647 EDQKKLEQ
+647 ADQKKLEQ
-655 ILEFFTIRD
+655 ILDFFTIRD
-664 YVKIVSN
+664 YVRIISN

>member
-40 AYGLILLLLALS
+40 AYGLVLLLLALS

-104 ILYFLDRHFNTK
+104 ILYFLDRHFNAK
-116 NLVLLFLNLNILA
+116 NLVLLLLNLNILA

-147 FVFYLIRVMVTFS
+147 FVFYLIRVVVTFS

-187 EGILGNLSW
+187 DFVLKNLSW
-196 NIGAILLLIE
+196 SIGSIIL
-206 LIILIEIIGAMI
+206 LIEIIGSI
-218 YLKAKGYLAINAHLI
+218 FYLKVKGHLRPTSHLI
-233 VGIIGFL
+233 VGIIIFL
-240 TISELSMLVVES
+240 IVNEISMLVAES
-252 NVINT
+252 NVLNT

-267 LSIVNIFGNISLGK
+267 LSIVNIFGNINLGK

-292 YNSANTIVEA
+292 YNSAKTIVEA

-316 ILINDGSRDKTE
+316 ILINDGSQDETE
-328 EIIRRYLGNTKLPLT
+328 KILRRYLGNTKLPLK

-351 YFQSIRHGLKYAS
+351 YFKAIRHGLKYAS

-399 IGIRAMYQRLKD
+399 VGIRAMYQRLKD

-433 LGKNIYTNYAFWRRE
+433 LGTNIYTNYAFWRRE
-448 VFETSV
+448 IFETSV

-466 YNAQNNLGL
+466 YNAENNLGL
-475 RVANGNFVGLKY
+475 RVVNGNFVGLKY
-487 RVSKKSSLVNN
+487 RVSKKVNLGDN
-498 HLKQN
+498 PLKQN

-524 IKIPAYSTQATLYN
+524 INVPAYSTQATLYN
-538 LINRLRIASLYP
+538 LISRLHIASLYP

-558 SLKEITPLVVKNIKD
+558 SLKKITPLVVKNIKD

-586 FSNNFNPQKVVKI
+586 FSNNFDPQKTAKI
-599 IIHKDTKIY
+599 VIPKGTKIY
-608 WGTEIE
+608 WGTEFD
-614 EFNKKLSKNMLDQFY
+614 EFSNKLSKNMLDQFY
-629 YDLMKMIAQ
+629 YDLMKIISQ
-638 GTSVYKIKK
+638 GTTIYKIKK
-647 EDQKKLEQ
+647 DDQKKLEQ

-664 YVKIVSN
+664 YVKIISN

>member
-16 ILPLIFEFSSNI
+16 ILPLIFEFSSNL

-52 IPIEDLDQWF
+52 IPLEDLDQWF

-104 ILYFLDRHFNTK
+104 ILYFLDRHFNAK
-116 NLVLLFLNLNILA
+116 NLVLLLLNLNILA
-129 QLPIKAGTLL
+129 QLSIKAGTLL

-147 FVFYLIRVMVTFS
+147 FVFYLIRVVVTFS

-187 EGILGNLSW
+187 DFVLKNLSW
-196 NIGAILLLIE
+196 SIGSIIL
-206 LIILIEIIGAMI
+206 LIEIIGSI
-218 YLKAKGYLAINAHLI
+218 FYLKVKGHLRPTSHLI
-233 VGIIGFL
+233 VGIIIFL
-240 TISELSMLVVES
+240 IINEISMLVAES
-252 NVINT
+252 NVLNT

-267 LSIVNIFGNISLGK
+267 LSIVNIFGNINLGK

-292 YNSANTIVEA
+292 YNSAKTIVEA

-316 ILINDGSRDKTE
+316 ILINDGSQDETE
-328 EIIRRYLGNTKLPLT
+328 EILRRYLGNTKLPLK

-351 YFQSIRHGLKYAS
+351 YFKAIRHGLKYAS

-399 IGIRAMYQRLKD
+399 VGIRAMYQRLKD

-448 VFETSV
+448 IFETSV

-459 INGMPAW
+459 INGMPVW
-466 YNAQNNLGL
+466 YNAENNLGL
-475 RVANGNFVGLKY
+475 RVVNGNFVGLKY
-487 RVSKKSSLVNN
+487 RVSKKVNLGDN
-498 HLKQN
+498 SLKQN

-524 IKIPAYSTQATLYN
+524 INVPAYSTQATLYD
-538 LINRLRIASLYP
+538 LINRLHIASLYP

-558 SLKEITPLVVKNIKD
+558 SLKEITPLVTKNIKN
-573 SELDNVYLKTIVD
+573 SELNNIYLKTIVD
-586 FSNNFNPQKVVKI
+586 FSNNFDPQKTTKI
-599 IIHKDTKIY
+599 VIPKGTKIY
-608 WGTEIE
+608 WGTEID
-614 EFNKKLSKNMLDQFY
+614 EFSNKLSKNMLDQFY
-629 YDLMKMIAQ
+629 YDLMKIISQ
-638 GTSVYKIKK
+638 GTTIYKIKK
-647 EDQKKLEQ
+647 DDQKKLEQ
-655 ILEFFTIRD
+655 ILDFFTIRD
-664 YVKIVSN
+664 YVRIISN

>member
-104 ILYFLDRHFNTK
+104 ILYFLDRHFNAK
-116 NLVLLFLNLNILA
+116 NLVLLLLNLNILA

-147 FVFYLIRVMVTFS
+147 FVFYLIRVVVTFS

-187 EGILGNLSW
+187 DFVLKNLSW
-196 NIGAILLLIE
+196 SIGSIIL
-206 LIILIEIIGAMI
+206 LIEIIGSI
-218 YLKAKGYLAINAHLI
+218 FYLKVKGHLRPTSHLI
-233 VGIIGFL
+233 VGIIIFL
-240 TISELSMLVVES
+240 IVNEISMLVAES
-252 NVINT
+252 NVLNT

-292 YNSANTIVEA
+292 YNSAKTIVEA

-316 ILINDGSRDKTE
+316 ILINDGSQDETE
-328 EIIRRYLGNTKLPLT
+328 KILRRYLGNTKLPLK
-343 YTKQTHHN
+343 YIKQTHHN
-351 YFQSIRHGLKYAS
+351 YFKAIRHGLKYAS

-399 IGIRAMYQRLKD
+399 VGIRAMYQRLKD

-433 LGKNIYTNYAFWRRE
+433 LGTNIYTNYAFWRRE
-448 VFETSV
+448 IFETSV

-466 YNAQNNLGL
+466 YNAENNLGL
-475 RVANGNFVGLKY
+475 RVVNGNFVGLKY
-487 RVSKKSSLVNN
+487 RVSKKVNLGDN
-498 HLKQN
+498 ALKQS
-503 NSKTLFELSTNL
+503 NSKTLFELSTNS

-524 IKIPAYSTQATLYN
+524 INVPAYSTQATLYN
-538 LINRLRIASLYP
+538 LINRLHIASLYP

-558 SLKEITPLVVKNIKD
+558 SLKKITPLVVKNIKD

-586 FSNNFNPQKVVKI
+586 FSNNFDPQKTAKI
-599 IIHKDTKIY
+599 VIPKGTKIY
-608 WGTEIE
+608 WGTEID
-614 EFNKKLSKNMLDQFY
+614 EFSNRLSKNMLDQFY
-629 YDLMKMIAQ
+629 YDLMKIISQ
-638 GTSVYKIKK
+638 GTTIYKIKK
-647 EDQKKLEQ
+647 DDQKKLEQ

-664 YVKIVSN
+664 YVKIISN

>member
-52 IPIEDLDQWF
+52 IPLEDLDQWF

-81 NLDIFPLSEIGALYQ
+81 NLDIFPLSKIGALYQ

-104 ILYFLDRHFNTK
+104 ILYFLDRHFNAK
-116 NLVLLFLNLNILA
+116 NLVLLLLNLNILA
-129 QLPIKAGTLL
+129 QLSIKAGTLL

-147 FVFYLIRVMVTFS
+147 FVFYLIRVVVTFS

-187 EGILGNLSW
+187 DFVLKNLSW
-196 NIGAILLLIE
+196 SIGSIIL
-206 LIILIEIIGAMI
+206 LIEIIGSI
-218 YLKAKGYLAINAHLI
+218 FYLKVKGHLRPTSHLI
-233 VGIIGFL
+233 VGIIIFL
-240 TISELSMLVVES
+240 IINEISMLVAES
-252 NVINT
+252 NVLNT

-292 YNSANTIVEA
+292 YNSAKTIVEA

-316 ILINDGSRDKTE
+316 ILINDGSQDETE
-328 EIIRRYLGNTKLPLT
+328 EILRRYLGNTKLSLK

-351 YFQSIRHGLKYAS
+351 YFKAIRHGLKYAS

-399 IGIRAMYQRLKD
+399 VGIRAMYQRLKD

-448 VFETSV
+448 IFETSV

-459 INGMPAW
+459 INGMPVW
-466 YNAQNNLGL
+466 YNAENNLGL
-475 RVANGNFVGLKY
+475 RVVNGNFVGLKY
-487 RVSKKSSLVNN
+487 RVSKKVNLGDN
-498 HLKQN
+498 SLKQN

-524 IKIPAYSTQATLYN
+524 INVPAYSTQATLYN
-538 LINRLRIASLYP
+538 LINRLHIASLYP

-586 FSNNFNPQKVVKI
+586 FSNNFDPQKTAKLVIPKG
-599 IIHKDTKIY
+599 TKIY
-608 WGTEIE
+608 WGTEID
-614 EFNKKLSKNMLDQFY
+614 EFSNKLSKNMLDQFY
-629 YDLMKMIAQ
+629 YNLMKIISQ
-638 GTSVYKIKK
+638 GTTIYKIKK
-647 EDQKKLEQ
+647 DDQKKLEQ
-655 ILEFFTIRD
+655 ILDFFTIRD
-664 YVKIVSN
+664 YVRIISN

>member
-52 IPIEDLDQWF
+52 IPLEDLDQWF

-104 ILYFLDRHFNTK
+104 ILYFLDRHFNAK
-116 NLVLLFLNLNILA
+116 NLVLLLLNLNILA
-129 QLPIKAGTLL
+129 QLSIKAGTLL

-147 FVFYLIRVMVTFS
+147 FVFYLIRVVVTFS

-187 EGILGNLSW
+187 DFVLKNLSW
-196 NIGAILLLIE
+196 SIGSIIL
-206 LIILIEIIGAMI
+206 LIEIIGSI
-218 YLKAKGYLAINAHLI
+218 FYLKVKGHLRPTSHLI
-233 VGIIGFL
+233 VGIIIFL
-240 TISELSMLVVES
+240 IINEISMLVAES
-252 NVINT
+252 NVLNT

-292 YNSANTIVEA
+292 YNSAKTIVEA

-316 ILINDGSRDKTE
+316 ILINDGSQDETE
-328 EIIRRYLGNTKLPLT
+328 EILRRYLGNTKLSLK

-351 YFQSIRHGLKYAS
+351 YFKAIRHGLKYAS

-399 IGIRAMYQRLKD
+399 VGIRAMYQRLKD

-448 VFETSV
+448 IFETSV

-459 INGMPAW
+459 INGMPVW
-466 YNAQNNLGL
+466 YNAENNLGL
-475 RVANGNFVGLKY
+475 RVVNGNFVGLKY
-487 RVSKKSSLVNN
+487 RVSKKANLGDNP
-498 HLKQN
+498 LKQN

-524 IKIPAYSTQATLYN
+524 INVPAYSTQATLYD
-538 LINRLRIASLYP
+538 LINRLHIASLYP

-558 SLKEITPLVVKNIKD
+558 SLKEITPLVTKNIKN
-573 SELDNVYLKTIVD
+573 SELNNIYLKTIVD
-586 FSNNFNPQKVVKI
+586 FSNNFDPQKTAKI
-599 IIHKDTKIY
+599 VIPKGTKIY
-608 WGTEIE
+608 WGTEID
-614 EFNKKLSKNMLDQFY
+614 EFSNKLSKNMLDQFY
-629 YDLMKMIAQ
+629 YDLMKIISQ
-638 GTSVYKIKK
+638 GTTIYKIKK
-647 EDQKKLEQ
+647 DDQKKLEQ
-655 ILEFFTIRD
+655 ILDFFTIRD
-664 YVKIVSN
+664 YVRIISN

>member
-1 MENYHKSKILAILIG
+1 MENYHKSNILAILIG

-104 ILYFLDRHFNTK
+104 ILYFLDRHFNAK
-116 NLVLLFLNLNILA
+116 NLVLLLLNLNILA

-147 FVFYLIRVMVTFS
+147 FVFYLIRVVVTFS

-187 EGILGNLSW
+187 DFVLKNLSW
-196 NIGAILLLIE
+196 SIGSIIL
-206 LIILIEIIGAMI
+206 LIEIIGSI
-218 YLKAKGYLAINAHLI
+218 FYLKVKGHLRPTSHLI
-233 VGIIGFL
+233 VGIIIFL
-240 TISELSMLVVES
+240 IVNEISMLVAES
-252 NVINT
+252 NVLNT

-267 LSIVNIFGNISLGK
+267 LSIVNIFGNINLGK

-292 YNSANTIVEA
+292 YNSAKTIVEA

-316 ILINDGSRDKTE
+316 ILINDGSQDETE
-328 EIIRRYLGNTKLPLT
+328 KILRRYLGNTKLPLK

-351 YFQSIRHGLKYAS
+351 YFKAIRHGLKYAS

-399 IGIRAMYQRLKD
+399 VGIRAMYQRLKD

-433 LGKNIYTNYAFWRRE
+433 LGTNIYTNYAFWRRE
-448 VFETSV
+448 IFETSV

-466 YNAQNNLGL
+466 YNAENNLGL
-475 RVANGNFVGLKY
+475 RVVNGNFVGLKY
-487 RVSKKSSLVNN
+487 RVSKKVNLGDN
-498 HLKQN
+498 PLKQN

-524 IKIPAYSTQATLYN
+524 INVPAYSTQATLYN
-538 LINRLRIASLYP
+538 LISRLHIASLYP

-558 SLKEITPLVVKNIKD
+558 SLKKITPLVVKNIKD

-586 FSNNFNPQKVVKI
+586 FSNNFDPQKTAKI
-599 IIHKDTKIY
+599 VIPKGTKIY
-608 WGTEIE
+608 WGTEID
-614 EFNKKLSKNMLDQFY
+614 EFSNKLSKNMLDQFY
-629 YDLMKMIAQ
+629 YDLMKIISQ
-638 GTSVYKIKK
+638 GTTIYKIKK
-647 EDQKKLEQ
+647 DDQKKLEQ

-664 YVKIVSN
+664 YVKIISN

>member
-104 ILYFLDRHFNTK
+104 ILYFLDRHFNAK
-116 NLVLLFLNLNILA
+116 NLVLLLLNLNILA

-147 FVFYLIRVMVTFS
+147 FVFYLIRVVVTFS

-187 EGILGNLSW
+187 DFVLKNLSW
-196 NIGAILLLIE
+196 SIGSIIL
-206 LIILIEIIGAMI
+206 LIEIIGSI
-218 YLKAKGYLAINAHLI
+218 FYLKVKGHLRPTSHLI
-233 VGIIGFL
+233 VGIIIFL
-240 TISELSMLVVES
+240 IVNEISMLVAES
-252 NVINT
+252 NVLNT

-292 YNSANTIVEA
+292 YNSAKTIVEA

-316 ILINDGSRDKTE
+316 ILINDGSQDETE
-328 EIIRRYLGNTKLPLT
+328 KILRRYLGNTKLPLK

-351 YFQSIRHGLKYAS
+351 YFKAIRHGLKYAS

-379 QNVFYRAVS
+379 QNVFYRAVN

-399 IGIRAMYQRLKD
+399 VGIRAMYQRLKD

-433 LGKNIYTNYAFWRRE
+433 LGTNIYTNYAFWRRE
-448 VFETSV
+448 IFETSV

-466 YNAQNNLGL
+466 YNAENNLGL
-475 RVANGNFVGLKY
+475 RVVNGNFVGLKY
-487 RVSKKSSLVNN
+487 RVSKKVNLGDN
-498 HLKQN
+498 PLKQN

-524 IKIPAYSTQATLYN
+524 INVPAYSTQATLYN
-538 LINRLRIASLYP
+538 LISRLHIASLYP

-558 SLKEITPLVVKNIKD
+558 SLKKITPLVVKNIKD

-586 FSNNFNPQKVVKI
+586 FSNNFDPQKTAKI
-599 IIHKDTKIY
+599 VIPKGTKIY
-608 WGTEIE
+608 WGTEID
-614 EFNKKLSKNMLDQFY
+614 EFSNKLSKNMLDQFY
-629 YDLMKMIAQ
+629 YDLMKIISQ
-638 GTSVYKIKK
+638 GTTIYKIKK
-647 EDQKKLEQ
+647 DDQKKLEQ

-664 YVKIVSN
+664 YVKIISN

>member
-104 ILYFLDRHFNTK
+104 ILYFLDRHFNAK
-116 NLVLLFLNLNILA
+116 NLVLLLLNLNILA

-147 FVFYLIRVMVTFS
+147 FVFYLIRVVVTFS

-187 EGILGNLSW
+187 DFVLKNLSW
-196 NIGAILLLIE
+196 SIGSIIL
-206 LIILIEIIGAMI
+206 LIEIIGSI
-218 YLKAKGYLAINAHLI
+218 FYLKVKGHLRPTSHLI
-233 VGIIGFL
+233 VGIIIFL
-240 TISELSMLVVES
+240 IINEISMLVAES
-252 NVINT
+252 NVLNT

-292 YNSANTIVEA
+292 YNSAKTIVEA

-316 ILINDGSRDKTE
+316 ILINDGSQDETE
-328 EIIRRYLGNTKLPLT
+328 KILRRYLGNTKLPLK

-351 YFQSIRHGLKYAS
+351 YFKAIRHGLKYAS

-379 QNVFYRAVS
+379 QNVFYRAVN

-399 IGIRAMYQRLKD
+399 VGIRAMYQRLKD

-433 LGKNIYTNYAFWRRE
+433 LGTNIYTNYAFWRRE
-448 VFETSV
+448 IFETSV
-454 YENYL
+454 YKNYL

-466 YNAQNNLGL
+466 YNAENNLGL
-475 RVANGNFVGLKY
+475 RVVNGNFVGLKY
-487 RVSKKSSLVNN
+487 RVSKKVNLGDN
-498 HLKQN
+498 PLKQN

-524 IKIPAYSTQATLYN
+524 INVPAYSTQATLYN
-538 LINRLRIASLYP
+538 LISRLHIASLYP

-558 SLKEITPLVVKNIKD
+558 SLKKITPLVVKNIKD

-586 FSNNFNPQKVVKI
+586 FSNNFDPQKTAKI
-599 IIHKDTKIY
+599 VIPKGTKIY
-608 WGTEIE
+608 WGTEID
-614 EFNKKLSKNMLDQFY
+614 EFSNKLSKNMLDQFY
-629 YDLMKMIAQ
+629 YDLMKIISQ
-638 GTSVYKIKK
+638 GTTIYKIKK
-647 EDQKKLEQ
+647 DDQKKLEQ

-664 YVKIVSN
+664 YVKIISN

>member
-52 IPIEDLDQWF
+52 IPLEDLDQWF

-104 ILYFLDRHFNTK
+104 ILYFLDRHFNAK
-116 NLVLLFLNLNILA
+116 NLVLLLLNLNILA
-129 QLPIKAGTLL
+129 QLSIKAGTLL

-147 FVFYLIRVMVTFS
+147 FVFYLIRVVVTFS

-187 EGILGNLSW
+187 DFVLKNLSW
-196 NIGAILLLIE
+196 SIGSIIL
-206 LIILIEIIGAMI
+206 LIEIIGSI
-218 YLKAKGYLAINAHLI
+218 FYLKVKGHLRPTSHLI
-233 VGIIGFL
+233 VGIIIFL
-240 TISELSMLVVES
+240 IINEISMLVAES
-252 NVINT
+252 NVLNT

-292 YNSANTIVEA
+292 YNSAKTIVEA

-316 ILINDGSRDKTE
+316 ILINDGSQDETE
-328 EIIRRYLGNTKLPLT
+328 EILRRYLGNTKLSLK

-351 YFQSIRHGLKYAS
+351 YFKAIRHGLKYAS

-399 IGIRAMYQRLKD
+399 VGIRAMYQRLKD

-448 VFETSV
+448 IFETSV

-459 INGMPAW
+459 INGMPVW
-466 YNAQNNLGL
+466 YNAENNLGL
-475 RVANGNFVGLKY
+475 RVVNGNFVGLKY
-487 RVSKKSSLVNN
+487 RVSKKANLGDNP
-498 HLKQN
+498 LKQN

-524 IKIPAYSTQATLYN
+524 INVPAYSTQATLYD
-538 LINRLRIASLYP
+538 LINRLHIASLYP

-558 SLKEITPLVVKNIKD
+558 SLKEITPLVTKNIKN
-573 SELDNVYLKTIVD
+573 SELNNIYLKTIVD
-586 FSNNFNPQKVVKI
+586 FSNNFDPQKTTKI
-599 IIHKDTKIY
+599 VIPKGTKIY
-608 WGTEIE
+608 WGTEID
-614 EFNKKLSKNMLDQFY
+614 EFSNKLSKNMLDQFY
-629 YDLMKMIAQ
+629 YDLMKIISQ
-638 GTSVYKIKK
+638 GTTIYKIKK
-647 EDQKKLEQ
+647 DDQKKLEQ
-655 ILEFFTIRD
+655 ILDFFTIRD
-664 YVKIVSN
+664 YVRIISN

>member
-104 ILYFLDRHFNTK
+104 ILYFLDRHFNAK
-116 NLVLLFLNLNILA
+116 NLVLLLLNLNILA

-147 FVFYLIRVMVTFS
+147 FVFYLIRVVVTFS

-187 EGILGNLSW
+187 DFVLKNLSW
-196 NIGAILLLIE
+196 SIGSIIL
-206 LIILIEIIGAMI
+206 LIEIIGSI
-218 YLKAKGYLAINAHLI
+218 FYLKVKGHLRPTSHLI
-233 VGIIGFL
+233 VGIIIFL
-240 TISELSMLVVES
+240 IVNEISMLVAES
-252 NVINT
+252 NVLNT

-292 YNSANTIVEA
+292 YNSAKTIVEA

-316 ILINDGSRDKTE
+316 ILINDGSQDETE
-328 EIIRRYLGNTKLPLT
+328 KILRRYLGNTKLPLK

-351 YFQSIRHGLKYAS
+351 YFKAIRHGLKYAS

-399 IGIRAMYQRLKD
+399 VGIRAMYQRLKD

-433 LGKNIYTNYAFWRRE
+433 LGTNIYTNYAFWRRE
-448 VFETSV
+448 IFETSV

-466 YNAQNNLGL
+466 YNAENNLGL
-475 RVANGNFVGLKY
+475 RVVNGNFVGLKY
-487 RVSKKSSLVNN
+487 RVSKKVNLGDN
-498 HLKQN
+498 PLKQN

-524 IKIPAYSTQATLYN
+524 INVPAYSTQATLYN
-538 LINRLRIASLYP
+538 LINRLHIASLYP

-586 FSNNFNPQKVVKI
+586 FSNNFDPQKTAKI
-599 IIHKDTKIY
+599 VIPKGTKIY
-608 WGTEIE
+608 WGTGID
-614 EFNKKLSKNMLDQFY
+614 EFSNKLSKNMLDQFY
-629 YDLMKMIAQ
+629 YDLMKIISQ
-638 GTSVYKIKK
+638 GTTIYKIKK
-647 EDQKKLEQ
+647 DDQKKLEQ

-664 YVKIVSN
+664 YVKIISN

>member
-52 IPIEDLDQWF
+52 IPLEDLDQWF

-104 ILYFLDRHFNTK
+104 ILYFLDRHFNAK
-116 NLVLLFLNLNILA
+116 NLVLLLLNLNILA

-147 FVFYLIRVMVTFS
+147 FVFYLIRVVVTFS

-178 LVWYVPELP
+178 LVWYVPEVP
-187 EGILGNLSW
+187 DFVFKNLSW
-196 NIGAILLLIE
+196 SIGSVIL
-206 LIILIEIIGAMI
+206 LIEIIGSI
-218 YLKAKGYLAINAHLI
+218 FYLKVKGHLRPTSHLI
-233 VGIIGFL
+233 VGIIIFL
-240 TISELSMLVVES
+240 IINEISMLVAES
-252 NVINT
+252 NVLNT

-267 LSIVNIFGNISLGK
+267 LSIVNIFGNINLGK

-292 YNSANTIVEA
+292 YNSAKTIVEA

-316 ILINDGSRDKTE
+316 ILINDGSQDETE
-328 EIIRRYLGNTKLPLT
+328 EILRRYLGNTKLPLK

-351 YFQSIRHGLKYAS
+351 YFKAIRHGLKYAS

-399 IGIRAMYQRLKD
+399 VGIRAMYQRLKD

-448 VFETSV
+448 IFETSV

-459 INGMPAW
+459 INGMPVW
-466 YNAQNNLGL
+466 YNAENNLGL
-475 RVANGNFVGLKY
+475 RVVNGNFVGLKY
-487 RVSKKSSLVNN
+487 RVSKKANLGDNP
-498 HLKQN
+498 LKQN

-524 IKIPAYSTQATLYN
+524 INVPAYSTQATLYD
-538 LINRLRIASLYP
+538 LINRLHIASLYP

-558 SLKEITPLVVKNIKD
+558 SLKEITPLVTKNIKNF
-573 SELDNVYLKTIVD
+573 ELNNIYLKTIVD
-586 FSNNFNPQKVVKI
+586 FSNNFDPQKTTKI
-599 IIHKDTKIY
+599 VIPKGTKIY
-608 WGTEIE
+608 WGTEID
-614 EFNKKLSKNMLDQFY
+614 EFSNKLSKNMLDQFY
-629 YDLMKMIAQ
+629 YDLMKIISQ
-638 GTSVYKIKK
+638 GTTIYKIKK
-647 EDQKKLEQ
+647 DDQKKLEQ

-664 YVKIVSN
+664 YVKIISN